1 MSNCFNLKLK
11 CNGRKQFTF
20 FLRCYMIAQCK
31 HAAQSGVKANR
42 IAFSIRFVVFNKKIL
57 SRRFSAKSFP
67 ETMSKRKSKVE
78 TISAEILVL
87 NVCDHWM
94 IIVTEYSIQEKRL
107 SESILIFSGP
117 VFTGSNINRVY
128 RNYFWHIFEVVSF
141 FVPVDWPFD
150 STKIRRRSH
159 RTRLLSYSID

>member
-1 MSNCFNLKLK
+1 MHEVEHLLGKISENFIKFTKSLIFFVIKYREKLSNCFNLKLK

-57 SRRFSAKSFP
+57 FRRFSAKSFP

-128 RNYFWHIFEVVSF
+128 
-141 FVPVDWPFD
+141 
-150 STKIRRRSH
+150 
-159 RTRLLSYSID
+159 